1 MPPLQAIAYVE
12 VESVRSCMNIYFHI
26 PVQIASSNFKLKII
40 WNGYRTYACTHSY
53 HKSLR
58 TQRTAQLVVL
68 VLVKVNPLLK
78 VEYQAL
84 LLLL

>member
-53 HKSLR
+53 HKYLR
-58 TQRTAQLVVL
+58 TQRTAELVVL
-68 VLVKVNPLLK
+68 VMKM
-78 VEYQAL
+78 VEPPFKNVYQA
-84 LLLL
+84 